1 MATKARARRVAT
13 PLRTSA
19 GTNGKRAARVADQI
33 VEDVMALGW
42 PVGEV
47 LGSETELLERYGV
60 SRAVFREAVRLVE
73 HQQVARTRR
82 GPGGGLVI
90 TEPTIEAVA
99 EAVVLYLHRVDARL
113 DEVVEARVVLEDLA
127 TRFAVERLD
136 DDDRAALRSF
146 ARETETDLA
155 DARGLHNFIARA
167 SKNPA
172 LELFVVVLDKAA
184 SLYSHGWK
192 SIPKTVTTE
201 TAHAHARIAEALLAG
216 NAHLTARR
224 MRKHLDAEAAY
235 IRQRRS
241 TRQLL
246 PDGVVLADMP
256 NGKRAEAVARH
267 ITHELVA
274 AELQPGD
281 LIGAEAD
288 LMESEGVSRAVLRE
302 AVRLLEHHGVARM
315 RRGPGGGLF
324 VVEPSPY
331 AVTDVAAVYL
341 ARRGISMSELAELRS
356 AIEIALVRMA
366 SARIDDEEIDELH
379 DALDREARGT
389 REDRVEVIHD
399 LHAVIAKAA
408 HNRALELVALV
419 LIRLSRLYQI
429 DRLPAARQKA
439 IDVEVHRA
447 HAGIAR
453 AIEAGDV
460 EAAERRMRRHLG
472 ALTSVM
478 RGDGGG

>member
-1 MATKARARRVAT
+1 M
-13 PLRTSA
+13 
-19 GTNGKRAARVADQI
+19 
-33 VEDVMALGW
+33 
-42 PVGEV
+42 
-47 LGSETELLERYGV
+47 
-60 SRAVFREAVRLVE
+60 
-73 HQQVARTRR
+73 
-82 GPGGGLVI
+82 
-90 TEPTIEAVA
+90 
-99 EAVVLYLHRVDARL
+99 
-113 DEVVEARVVLEDLA
+113 
-127 TRFAVERLD
+127 
-136 DDDRAALRSF
+136 
-146 ARETETDLA
+146 
-155 DARGLHNFIARA
+155 
-167 SKNPA
+167 
-172 LELFVVVLDKAA
+172 
-184 SLYSHGWK
+184 
-192 SIPKTVTTE
+192 
-201 TAHAHARIAEALLAG
+201 
-216 NAHLTARR
+216 
-224 MRKHLDAEAAY
+224 
-235 IRQRRS
+235 
-241 TRQLL
+241 
-246 PDGVVLADMP
+246 
-256 NGKRAEAVARH
+256 
-267 ITHELVA
+267 
-274 AELQPGD
+274 
-281 LIGAEAD
+281 
-288 LMESEGVSRAVLRE
+288 
-302 AVRLLEHHGVARM
+302 RLLEHHGVARM